1 MYYIYI
7 KMSDDEGNADDLE
20 VVEEEVVDDEDED
33 VEDEEE
39 QENDDELSEYG
50 AEESV
55 NDDDETVDD
64 LLQTEEEMINPY
76 QSKFNDANKQN
87 YLQQF
92 HPEEIHKPFEEIY
105 KLSLITRDENGM
117 IIDDL
122 HKTYPI
128 LTKYERAKILG
139 LRVSQLNKGAEP
151 YVSIKHTILDNILIA
166 EKELKEKKIPF
177 IIMRPIPNGKAEYW
191 NVNDLED
198 L

>member
-1 MYYIYI
+1 
-7 KMSDDEGNADDLE
+7 MSDDEGIADDLE
-20 VVEEEVVDDEDED
+20 VVEEEVLEDEDED
-33 VEDEEE
+33 VDVEDEP
-39 QENDDELSEYG
+39 ENEDDLSEYG

-55 NDDDETVDD
+55 NDDDETVDE

-128 LTKYERAKILG
+128 LSKYEKAKILG

-151 YVSIKHTILDNILIA
+151 YVTIKHSILDNILIA

-191 NVNDLED
+191 NVNDLEN

>member
-1 MYYIYI
+1 
-7 KMSDDEGNADDLE
+7 MSDDEGIADDLE
-20 VVEEEVVDDEDED
+20 VVEEEVLEDEDED
-33 VEDEEE
+33 VDVEDEP
-39 QENDDELSEYG
+39 ENEDDLSEYG

-55 NDDDETVDD
+55 NDDDETVDE

-122 HKTYPI
+122 HNI
-128 LTKYERAKILG
+128 
-139 LRVSQLNKGAEP
+139 SN
-151 YVSIKHTILDNILIA
+151 IK
-166 EKELKEKKIPF
+166 
-177 IIMRPIPNGKAEYW
+177 
-191 NVNDLED
+191 
-198 L
+198 